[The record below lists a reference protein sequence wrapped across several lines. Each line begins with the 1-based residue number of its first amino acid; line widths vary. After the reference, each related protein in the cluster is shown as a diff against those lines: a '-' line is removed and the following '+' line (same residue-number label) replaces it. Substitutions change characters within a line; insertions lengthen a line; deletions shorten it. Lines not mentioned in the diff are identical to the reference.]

1 MGVVGDVAPGQFS
14 YPHAEVLLEDLG
26 RRRRLLLADADEALD
41 AALELRCGRVVSP
54 VGTGVAA
61 LLVEHLHGREVEP
74 IRHRVD
80 QSVERRGPANARR
93 SASGAPATC
102 LGSKYPSRRRSYEP
116 VRLRVVAEGG
126 WLADVA
132 CSEARSVVEEGRYD
146 FCRVV
151 RTYHRCSRSVG
162 VACRYRGPRSR
173 DRRNASTTEAQ
184 HGVTSPAR
192 HAVFAEPHR
201 QPPSG
206 TGPAHGLAVAHDAH
220 VPVGVQVLRGRKSIL
235 FGLHATHQADPHDV
249 IVGSCYDACPGNQ
262 SRSHAANPTRLEPS
276 VPHTSRV
283 RRGAL
288 VNKHWAANPA
298 PKPASAL
305 ATARRPRA
313 YASASTPSATMCCAS
328 RRRRGE
334 AGCADR
340 STVTPGFPAAT

>member
-1 MGVVGDVAPGQFS
+1 MSLPVSSRTLTPRSCSRISVA
-14 YPHAEVLLEDLG
+14 
-26 RRRRLLLADADEALD
+26 
-41 AALELRCGRVVSP
+41 
-54 VGTGVAA
+54 VAA
-61 LLVEHLHGREVEP
+61 FFWLMP
-74 IRHRVD
+74 TKPWT
-80 QSVERRGPANARR
+80 RRWSFAAVGSSPQLAPASLPYSSSTFTAARLSQFGTVLTSRWSAGGPANARR

-220 VPVGVQVLRGRKSIL
+220 VPVGVQVLRGRRSIL

-328 RRRRGE
+328 PRTSRRG
-334 AGCADR
+334 GLR
-340 STVTPGFPAAT
+340 